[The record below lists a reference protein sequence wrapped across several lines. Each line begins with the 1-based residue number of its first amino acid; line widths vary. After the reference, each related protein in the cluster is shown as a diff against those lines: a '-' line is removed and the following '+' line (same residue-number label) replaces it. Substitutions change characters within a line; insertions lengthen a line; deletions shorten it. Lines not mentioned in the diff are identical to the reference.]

1 MKIGLT
7 IPTMVAGCGRE
18 ATSAWARGAD
28 QGPYSM
34 LAVGERTTYDNI
46 EQITTLAACA
56 ALTERVELL
65 PNAVVLPMH
74 NEVMVAKQLA
84 TIDVLSGGRLAVALA
99 VGGREE
105 DFRAVGAQMEGRRR
119 RLEKQLE
126 LMRALWD
133 GQAPFEG
140 AHPIGPKPLRAG
152 GPPILIAAMNPGMT
166 RAAARFADGI
176 SGWSFAPDPSE
187 VERSMQGFEA
197 AWQAE
202 GRSGRPR
209 LVTGFWYALGPDA
222 EEQLFDYAKRYLGVF
237 GAKAA
242 AAMAGACTA
251 TGTERVRQ
259 AIIDCAAAGADEI
272 ILVPTSDSA
281 DELARTTELV
291 ASVEHTRP
299 DGL

>member
-1 MKIGLT
+1 
-7 IPTMVAGCGRE
+7 
-18 ATSAWARGAD
+18 
-28 QGPYSM
+28 
-34 LAVGERTTYDNI
+34 
-46 EQITTLAACA
+46 
-56 ALTERVELL
+56 
-65 PNAVVLPMH
+65 
-74 NEVMVAKQLA
+74 
-84 TIDVLSGGRLAVALA
+84 
-99 VGGREE
+99 
-105 DFRAVGAQMEGRRR
+105 
-119 RLEKQLE
+119 
-126 LMRALWD
+126 
-133 GQAPFEG
+133 
-140 AHPIGPKPLRAG
+140 
-152 GPPILIAAMNPGMT
+152 
-166 RAAARFADGI
+166 
-176 SGWSFAPDPSE
+176 
-187 VERSMQGFEA
+187 MQGFEA

-242 AAMAGACTA
+242 ATMAGACTA

-299 DGL
+299 DGR